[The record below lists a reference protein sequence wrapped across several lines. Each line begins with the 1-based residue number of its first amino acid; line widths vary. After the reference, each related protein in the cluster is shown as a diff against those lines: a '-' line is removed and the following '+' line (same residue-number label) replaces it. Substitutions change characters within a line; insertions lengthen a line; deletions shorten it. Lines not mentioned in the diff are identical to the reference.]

1 MSDKGLP
8 RDLAGEH
15 NLSDDADVRVID
27 REVVD
32 SEAVGVDNKAGK
44 TGKNTQNKNDSSNS
58 SDNDLDDDA
67 QDNDPLSFLP
77 FEGTAKQVA
86 NWIAVFLA
94 VWLLL
99 NGVGMIGDGFKMA
112 AGDQAKELFSF
123 AENPFVGLAIG
134 IVTTAIIQSS
144 STTTSI
150 VVGMIAGGLPLNIAI
165 PMLFGANMGTS
176 VTSTLVALGLAG
188 NKKQFH
194 NGFAMATVHDF
205 FNLIAILFFFTLEM
219 FTGFLGKTATA
230 IAPSLTGSGE
240 GVIAGVFESIGDFI
254 DMITEPLVEL
264 VSGLVEPLGDVW
276 GGIVLAVIGIALILV
291 SISFIGKILN
301 ALLVGKAQ
309 EILYAAL
316 GKNAFFGALS
326 GALITALVQSSSTTT
341 ALTVPLAASGKFQV
355 RTLFPFVVGANIGT
369 TMTGLIAAFAAT
381 GAEAEAAMAGALVHT
396 LFNFFSAIII
406 LGVPFLRDVP
416 PRCAD
421 WLATLAEKNK
431 IYIFIYIG
439 GVFFAIPLLAVF
451 ISNTLM

>member
-1 MSDKGLP
+1 MSNKGLP
-8 RDLAGEH
+8 RDIAGEH
-15 NLSDDADVRVID
+15 ELPQDADVRVVDRTVTDSERID
-27 REVVD
+27 RADETT
-32 SEAVGVDNKAGK
+32 SRNA
-44 TGKNTQNKNDSSNS
+44 TGASADTDP
-58 SDNDLDDDA
+58 DDDA
-67 QDNDPLSFLP
+67 ENSDPLSFLP
-77 FEGTAKQVA
+77 FEGTAKQIA

-94 VWLLL
+94 IWLLL

-188 NKKQFH
+188 NKKQFR
-194 NGFAMATVHDF
+194 NGFSMATVHDF
-205 FNLIAILFFFTLEM
+205 FNLIAISIFFTLEM
-219 FTGFLGKTATA
+219 LTGFLGKTATA

-240 GVIAGVFESIGDFI
+240 GVIAGAFEALGDFI
-254 DMITEPLVEL
+254 DMITEPLVGL
-264 VSGLVEPLGDVW
+264 ASGLVEPLGDVW
-276 GGIVLAVIGIALILV
+276 GGVVLAIIGVALVLV
-291 SISFIGKILN
+291 SISFIGKLLN

-309 EILYAAL
+309 DILYAAL

-381 GAEAEAAMAGALVHT
+381 GTEAEAAMAGALVHT
-396 LFNFFSAIII
+396 LFNFFSAILI
-406 LGVPFLRDVP
+406 LGIPFLRDLP
-416 PRCAD
+416 PKCSD
-421 WLATLAEKNK
+421 WLAGLAEKNK
-431 IYIFIYIG
+431 LYVFIYIG

-451 ISNTLM
+451 ISNSLM

>member
-8 RDLAGEH
+8 RDIAGEH
-15 NLSDDADVRVID
+15 ELPQDADIRVVDRTVTDSERID
-27 REVVD
+27 RADETT
-32 SEAVGVDNKAGK
+32 SRNA
-44 TGKNTQNKNDSSNS
+44 TGASADTDP
-58 SDNDLDDDA
+58 DDDA
-67 QDNDPLSFLP
+67 ENSDPLSFLP
-77 FEGTAKQVA
+77 FEGTAKQIA

-94 VWLLL
+94 IWLLL

-188 NKKQFH
+188 NKKQFR
-194 NGFAMATVHDF
+194 NGFSMATVHDF

-219 FTGFLGKTATA
+219 LTGFLGKTATA

-240 GVIAGVFESIGDFI
+240 GIIAGFFEALGDFI
-254 DMITEPLVEL
+254 DMITEPLVGL
-264 VSGLVEPLGDVW
+264 ASGLVEPLGDVL
-276 GGIVLAVIGIALILV
+276 GGVVLAIIGVALVLV
-291 SISFIGKILN
+291 SISFIGKLLN

-309 EILYAAL
+309 DILYAAL

-369 TMTGLIAAFAAT
+369 TLTGLIAAFAAT
-381 GAEAEAAMAGALVHT
+381 GTEAEAAMAGALVHT
-396 LFNFFSAIII
+396 LFNFFSAILI
-406 LGVPFLRDVP
+406 LGIPFLRDLP
-416 PRCAD
+416 PKCSD
-421 WLATLAEKNK
+421 WLAGLAEKNK
-431 IYIFIYIG
+431 LYVFIYIG

-451 ISNTLM
+451 ISNSLM

>member
-15 NLSDDADVRVID
+15 NLSDDADIRVID
-27 REVVD
+27 REVVE
-32 SEAVGVDNKAGK
+32 SESVGVDNKAGK
-44 TGKNTQNKNDSSNS
+44 TGKNTSNKNDSSNAP
-58 SDNDLDDDA
+58 DNDLDDDT
-67 QDNDPLSFLP
+67 QENDPLSFLP
-77 FEGTAKQVA
+77 FEGTAKQVV

-99 NGVGMIGDGFKMA
+99 NGVGMIGDGFKTA

-134 IVTTAIIQSS
+134 IVTTSIIQSS

-205 FNLIAILFFFTLEM
+205 FNLIAILIFFTLEM

-240 GVIAGVFESIGDFI
+240 GVIAGVFESFGDFI

-264 VSGLVEPLGDVW
+264 ASGLVEPLGDVW

-355 RTLFPFVVGANIGT
+355 RSLFPFVVGANIGT
-369 TMTGLIAAFAAT
+369 TLTGLIAAFAAT
-381 GAEAEAAMAGALVHT
+381 GSEAEAAMAGALVHA
-396 LFNFFSAIII
+396 LFNLFSAIII
-406 LGVPFLRDVP
+406 LSIPFLRDVP

>member
-15 NLSDDADVRVID
+15 NLSDDADIRVID
-27 REVVD
+27 REVVE
-32 SEAVGVDNKAGK
+32 SESVGVDNKAGK
-44 TGKNTQNKNDSSNS
+44 TGKNTSNKNDSSNAP
-58 SDNDLDDDA
+58 DNDLDDDT
-67 QDNDPLSFLP
+67 QENDPLSFLP
-77 FEGTAKQVA
+77 FEGTAKQVV

-99 NGVGMIGDGFKMA
+99 NGVGMIGDGFKTA

-134 IVTTAIIQSS
+134 IVTTSIIQSS

-205 FNLIAILFFFTLEM
+205 FNLIAILIFFTLEM

-240 GVIAGVFESIGDFI
+240 GVIAGVFESFGDFI

-326 GALITALVQSSSTTT
+326 GALITAVVQSSSTTT

-355 RTLFPFVVGANIGT
+355 RSLFPFVVGANIGT
-369 TMTGLIAAFAAT
+369 TLTGLIAAFAAT
-381 GAEAEAAMAGALVHT
+381 GSEAEAAMAGALVHA
-396 LFNFFSAIII
+396 LFNLFSAIII
-406 LGVPFLRDVP
+406 LSIPFLRDVP

>member
-8 RDLAGEH
+8 RDIAGEH
-15 NLSDDADVRVID
+15 ELPQDADIRVVDRTVTDSERID
-27 REVVD
+27 RADETT
-32 SEAVGVDNKAGK
+32 SRNA
-44 TGKNTQNKNDSSNS
+44 TGASADTDP
-58 SDNDLDDDA
+58 DDDA
-67 QDNDPLSFLP
+67 ENSDPLSFLP
-77 FEGTAKQVA
+77 FEGTAKQIA

-94 VWLLL
+94 IWLLL

-188 NKKQFH
+188 NKKQFR
-194 NGFAMATVHDF
+194 NGFSMATVHDF

-219 FTGFLGKTATA
+219 LTGFLGKTATV

-240 GVIAGVFESIGDFI
+240 GIIAGFFEALGDFI
-254 DMITEPLVEL
+254 DMITEPLVGL
-264 VSGLVEPLGDVW
+264 ASGLVEPLGDVL
-276 GGIVLAVIGIALILV
+276 GGVVLAIIGVALVLV
-291 SISFIGKILN
+291 SISFIGKLLN

-309 EILYAAL
+309 DILYAAL

-369 TMTGLIAAFAAT
+369 TLTGLIAAFAAT
-381 GAEAEAAMAGALVHT
+381 GTEAEAAMAGALVHT
-396 LFNFFSAIII
+396 LFNFFSAILI
-406 LGVPFLRDVP
+406 LGIPFLRDLP
-416 PRCAD
+416 PKCSD
-421 WLATLAEKNK
+421 WLAGLAEKNK
-431 IYIFIYIG
+431 LYVFIYIG

-451 ISNTLM
+451 ISNSLM

>member
-8 RDLAGEH
+8 RDIAGEH
-15 NLSDDADVRVID
+15 ELPQDADIRVVDRTVTDSERID
-27 REVVD
+27 RADETT
-32 SEAVGVDNKAGK
+32 SRNA
-44 TGKNTQNKNDSSNS
+44 TGASADTDP
-58 SDNDLDDDA
+58 DDDA
-67 QDNDPLSFLP
+67 ENSDPLSFLP
-77 FEGTAKQVA
+77 FEGTAKQIA

-94 VWLLL
+94 IWLLL

-188 NKKQFH
+188 NKKQFR
-194 NGFAMATVHDF
+194 NGFSMATVHDF

-219 FTGFLGKTATA
+219 LTGFLGKTATA

-240 GVIAGVFESIGDFI
+240 GIIAGFFEALGDFI
-254 DMITEPLVEL
+254 DMITEPLVGL
-264 VSGLVEPLGDVW
+264 ASGLVEPLGDVL
-276 GGIVLAVIGIALILV
+276 GGVVLAIIGVALVLV
-291 SISFIGKILN
+291 SISFIGKLLN

-309 EILYAAL
+309 DILYAAL

-369 TMTGLIAAFAAT
+369 TLTGLIAAFAAT
-381 GAEAEAAMAGALVHT
+381 GTEAEAAMAGALVHT
-396 LFNFFSAIII
+396 LFNFFSAILI
-406 LGVPFLRDVP
+406 LGIPFLRDLP
-416 PRCAD
+416 PKCSD
-421 WLATLAEKNK
+421 WLAGLAEKNK
-431 IYIFIYIG
+431 LYVFVYIG

-451 ISNTLM
+451 ISNSLM

>member
-1 MSDKGLP
+1 MSDKRLP
-8 RDLAGEH
+8 RDTAGEH
-15 NLSDDADVRVID
+15 DLPEGADVRVVD

-32 SEAVGVDNKAGK
+32 SEPIDVDGKARANGADAD
-44 TGKNTQNKNDSSNS
+44 TDADL
-58 SDNDLDDDA
+58 DNDA
-67 QDNDPLSFLP
+67 EENDPLSFLP
-77 FEGTAKQVA
+77 LEGTAKQVV

-94 VWLLL
+94 IWLLL

-188 NKKQFH
+188 NKKQFR
-194 NGFAMATVHDF
+194 NGFSMATVHDF

-219 FTGFLGKTATA
+219 LTGFLGKTATA

-240 GVIAGVFESIGDFI
+240 GVIAGAFEALGDFI
-254 DMITEPLVEL
+254 DMITEPLVGL
-264 VSGLVEPLGDVW
+264 ASGLVEPLGDVW
-276 GGIVLAVIGIALILV
+276 GGVVLAIIGVALVLV
-291 SISFIGKILN
+291 SISFIGKLLN

-309 EILYAAL
+309 DILYAAL

-381 GAEAEAAMAGALVHT
+381 GTEAEAAMAGALVHT
-396 LFNFFSAIII
+396 LFNFFSAILI
-406 LGVPFLRDVP
+406 LGIPFLRDLP
-416 PRCAD
+416 PKCSD
-421 WLATLAEKNK
+421 WLAGLAEKNK
-431 IYIFIYIG
+431 LYVFIYIG

-451 ISNTLM
+451 ISNSLM